1 MEVNEVKKMLLMA
14 ALATTLLSACS
25 NNKVEEE
32 VSKNEEEKRESSAKI
47 VERKEYIIIDK
58 KYNDIFLKDDSS
70 NKEDSVKVSLNDLNS
85 TKWKAPK
92 RNGILD
98 IGDHISLKKEEGKY
112 TPTLV
117 KDLVGEIKYDGT
129 IKYKILEATDKSVKW
144 LPLNKENDG
153 GVVPPDMV
161 KVMNASK
168 IKGGDIVTIQD
179 QTKSNECFENQRWRY
194 CNDSRSNKK

>member
-144 LPLNKENDG
+144 LPLNKVNDG

-179 QTKSNECFENQRWRY
+179 QTKSSEDAIVYELTIV
-194 CNDSRSNKK
+194 K

>member
-1 MEVNEVKKMLLMA
+1 MEVNEVKRILLMA
-14 ALATTLLSACS
+14 AFATSLLSACS
-25 NNKVEEE
+25 NNNVKEE
-32 VSKNEEEKRESSAKI
+32 VSKNEEEKLESSAKI
-47 VERKEYIIIDK
+47 VEQKEYIILDK
-58 KYNDIFLKDDSS
+58 NYNEIFLKDDSS

-153 GVVPPDMV
+153 GVVPPEMV

-168 IKGGDIVTIQD
+168 IKGGDIVTIQN
-179 QTKSNECFENQRWRY
+179 QTKSSEDAIVYELTIV
-194 CNDSRSNKK
+194 K